1 MSDKSTALRAFNA
14 HFDEF
19 VNDILSVFPENTDIR
34 SAKNIVLM
42 ARKANVTIIIKLW
55 FTSIYSPYKDKID
68 NGDLEFFINK
78 DYSQDL
84 NGVSNSNDI
93 LSSIDALRKPIAQM
107 SEVNKEHS
115 LKYIQNLCKLSQLYS
130 QF

>member
-1 MSDKSTALRAFNA
+1 MSDKSTTLRAFNA

-55 FTSIYSPYKDKID
+55 FTSIYSLYKDKID